1 MNCVPCLTRGRS
13 RRHRVSAAWMT
24 ATTDKTFSED
34 RSDSFNCL
42 PPPLNFIT
50 MKIFVGISG
59 ASGSIY
65 GGRLLQALAR
75 TEHEITAC
83 ISEGALEVVRYE
95 ERLDVDEAAGRDALV
110 EAFLERHE
118 IGAAGIQL
126 ADPRAMADVFASGSS
141 LAGAAIICPCSMS
154 TLASIAAGVTRN
166 LIHRVAD
173 VMLKESRP
181 LVLVPRETPLSEIHL
196 ENMLRVKRAGAL
208 VVPAMPGFY
217 HYPRTVDD
225 LVDFVAGK
233 VLDTLQIPN
242 SLFQHWEG

>member
-1 MNCVPCLTRGRS
+1 MRAGFVRRFTTSWSGRTPRFASATILNGRKMLCLPPAGPTCDFISGKMMGAIHRVSSKDGPSEFRSWLRRAPTSTPISTTMPGGTRWRMPVNCVPCLTRGRS

-141 LAGAAIICPCSMS
+141 LAGAAIICP
-154 TLASIAAGVTRN
+154 
-166 LIHRVAD
+166 
-173 VMLKESRP
+173 
-181 LVLVPRETPLSEIHL
+181 
-196 ENMLRVKRAGAL
+196 
-208 VVPAMPGFY
+208 
-217 HYPRTVDD
+217 
-225 LVDFVAGK
+225 
-233 VLDTLQIPN
+233 
-242 SLFQHWEG
+242 